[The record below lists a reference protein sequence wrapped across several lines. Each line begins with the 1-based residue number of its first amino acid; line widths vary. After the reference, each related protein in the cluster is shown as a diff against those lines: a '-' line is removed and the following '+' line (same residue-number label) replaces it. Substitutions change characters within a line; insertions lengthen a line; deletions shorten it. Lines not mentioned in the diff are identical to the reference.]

1 MRQWQV
7 SLDGPKEESSSA
19 LIRCPQNLIL
29 SVKFGC
35 KKISKNMYEMLE
47 YIIEDEKKGW
57 KKRTKSLNLW
67 TKISIKMLKS
77 LNNLTKAISWY

>member
-1 MRQWQV
+1 
-7 SLDGPKEESSSA
+7 
-19 LIRCPQNLIL
+19 
-29 SVKFGC
+29 
-35 KKISKNMYEMLE
+35 MYEMLE

-77 LNNLTKAISWY
+77 LNNLTKAIS